1 MKYNK
6 KLGKNRSNFK
16 ISFSISTDKGEKL
29 TQLKVKSVALE
40 PCNSFD
46 VIHNS
51 ASSMGV
57 CRLYSWIAAF
67 LATRT
72 YEKCVQLFF
81 GRSSINPRKKREVGE
96 STQVGTWWGYVL
108 DTLALKLGLP
118 LQRALTRRWA
128 QEKHFEPVTAADW
141 AETSLINASALRY
154 LLLDGAYLCDVPLR
168 LPSLFVLQLA
178 AGASIR
184 PAANLSLENTT
195 TFTGLVEMSDV
206 HFSAVVGGT
215 VDASSL
221 PAEAFDYPYR
231 RGYQAVAIKGGSNN
245 AVRHVSLRANN
256 SDGAVGTFL
265 EGAVTAGFAPD
276 AADAAVQASVVA
288 ARYGR

>member
-1 MKYNK
+1 M
-6 KLGKNRSNFK
+6 
-16 ISFSISTDKGEKL
+16 
-29 TQLKVKSVALE
+29 
-40 PCNSFD
+40 
-46 VIHNS
+46 
-51 ASSMGV
+51 
-57 CRLYSWIAAF
+57 
-67 LATRT
+67 
-72 YEKCVQLFF
+72 
-81 GRSSINPRKKREVGE
+81 
-96 STQVGTWWGYVL
+96 
-108 DTLALKLGLP
+108 
-118 LQRALTRRWA
+118 
-128 QEKHFEPVTAADW
+128 TAADW
-141 AETSLINASALRY
+141 AQTSLINASALRY
-154 LLLDGAYLCDVPLR
+154 LLLDGAYLCDIPLR

-256 SDGAVGTFL
+256 SDGAVGINQSPHGEIAHCDIGGGPGGQGMTKGRCVWCLATSHALVHDNLVRNCSSHSLDFDAFTSTSAAYSNL
-265 EGAVTAGFAPD
+265 CEDGIEEGIFVEETASNNFVSSPRAPPPPLWLGSYESDGCVQIFNNTVRRNGCGIGVYSNAVGPVAGN
-276 AADAAVQASVVA
+276 SE
-288 ARYGR
+288 